1 MSPSRNTFPSFCLT
15 FLRGIR
21 NFLVISYPDYIR
33 ETCHFKQPY
42 HHAQTVLNLFLE
54 AVSKY
59 GLPSRVRLDKGGENV
74 GVSLFMLQH
83 PSRGP
88 GRGSMMSMMGC
99 CTSIT
104 VCFIILKDVVFWT
117 LQASQICLHCIMCI
131 NHELI
136 AICQCGRKDISGIVL
151 ELQAKEHQ
159 CNFTF

>member
-1 MSPSRNTFPSFCLT
+1 M
-15 FLRGIR
+15 
-21 NFLVISYPDYIR
+21 
-33 ETCHFKQPY
+33 
-42 HHAQTVLNLFLE
+42 E

-59 GLPSRVRLDKGGENV
+59 GLPSRVRSDKGGENV

-88 GRGSMMSMMGC
+88 GRGSMIAGRSVHNQCIEMGC

-104 VCFIILKDVVFWT
+104 VCFIILKDVVFLT

-136 AICQCGRKDISGIVL
+136 AICQCGRKDISGIAL